1 MTTQTGMKR
10 KEDITE
16 LINAILEQ
24 AVRTRGGFTPDV
36 LREFEREGSQAREER
51 QRQQMREATPV
62 KQLGPV
68 VARRNEE
75 RSRTELSPEMKRQAI
90 EAAVDLGERLELA
103 AAGRRSRGEWA
114 SG

>member
-1 MTTQTGMKR
+1 MNQQSGMNR

-16 LINAILEQ
+16 LINAILEL

-36 LREFEREGSQAREER
+36 LREFEREGSHAREER

-68 VARRNEE
+68 VARRSETVNRREM
-75 RSRTELSPEMKRQAI
+75 SPDMTREAI
-90 EAAVDLGERLELA
+90 SASVDLAERLELLSM
-103 AAGRRSRGEWA
+103 GRKSRGEWA
-114 SG
+114 TG

>member
-1 MTTQTGMKR
+1 MVTQQGMKR

-24 AVRTRGGFTPDV
+24 AVRTRQGFTPEV
-36 LREFEREGSQAREER
+36 LHQFEREGSHAREER
-51 QRQQMREATPV
+51 QRQQMRDATPV

-68 VARRNEE
+68 VARRREDV
-75 RSRTELSPEMKRQAI
+75 RADLSPDMKRQAI

-103 AAGRRSRGEWA
+103 AAGRRSRGEWV

>member
-10 KEDITE
+10 KEDIAE

-36 LREFEREGSQAREER
+36 VREFEREGSQAREER

-68 VARRNEE
+68 VARRNV
-75 RSRTELSPEMKRQAI
+75 SRTELSPEMKRQAI

-103 AAGRRSRGEWA
+103 VAGRRSRGEWA
-114 SG
+114 SS